1 MKDFSVLTTR
11 SPKTPKRSIGNLME
25 NLKTWIRIGKI
36 KHGKVTIK
44 KLWQILKEALKKNI
58 VSIELGELN
67 KEEIERLTYFLVL

>member
-1 MKDFSVLTTR
+1 
-11 SPKTPKRSIGNLME
+11 ME

>member
-36 KHGKVTIK
+36 KHGKIVIK

-58 VSIELGELN
+58 VSIVKNWEN
-67 KEEIERLTYFLVL
+67 